1 MIIPTT
7 WPVLRTV
14 TNGPDPC
21 HIFDEYST
29 RDLRRA
35 VGAYSVFLPQ
45 MNGKMP
51 VDTIKNVFSREPRL
65 IFYETGV

>member
-51 VDTIKNVFSREPRL
+51 WTR
-65 IFYETGV
+65 